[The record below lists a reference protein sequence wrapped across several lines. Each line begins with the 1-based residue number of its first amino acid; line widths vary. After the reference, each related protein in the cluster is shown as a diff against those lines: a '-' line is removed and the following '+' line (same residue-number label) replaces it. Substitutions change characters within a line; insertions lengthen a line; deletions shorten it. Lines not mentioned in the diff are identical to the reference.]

1 MFHPPL
7 RAVAY
12 SERVEKWVRVAERPG
27 RQNGV
32 YEPPLRGP
40 SENTVERL
48 RGLRRAKRITMT
60 LFAISVMMFW
70 MLLSIPSEAWEN
82 PSAGVYIGGLR

>member
-1 MFHPPL
+1 
-7 RAVAY
+7 
-12 SERVEKWVRVAERPG
+12 
-27 RQNGV
+27 
-32 YEPPLRGP
+32 
-40 SENTVERL
+40 
-48 RGLRRAKRITMT
+48 MT